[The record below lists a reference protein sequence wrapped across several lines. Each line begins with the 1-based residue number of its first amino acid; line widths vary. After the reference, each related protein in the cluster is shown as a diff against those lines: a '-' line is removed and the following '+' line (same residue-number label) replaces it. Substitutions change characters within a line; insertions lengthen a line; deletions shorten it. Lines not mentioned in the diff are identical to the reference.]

1 MVIKKIFE
9 GDFDEEV
16 HNDFMK
22 FSRGE
27 YKNRYLVEAKKQAKK
42 IAIKTSSEY
51 ANLLVMNCINKIS
64 EDSLAVKGIIVSTT
78 DLSEV
83 IPFDI
88 KKKSNFQGVR
98 KFQIDTEIKTSDLV
112 DLMKKYPKAFYAL
125 SFKGEDLQ
133 LKVKAKAPKSGK
145 PGKGDE
151 DPKADFCNLKTSDRE
166 LISEILF
173 DVEEFKEVKIN
184 HTIAVEEIVYPSD
197 VENLSPKEIRERAKR
212 KGKVY
217 RKIII
222 DGNEKVSNAEFEA

>member
-1 MVIKKIFE
+1 
-9 GDFDEEV
+9 
-16 HNDFMK
+16 
-22 FSRGE
+22 
-27 YKNRYLVEAKKQAKK
+27 
-42 IAIKTSSEY
+42 
-51 ANLLVMNCINKIS
+51 
-64 EDSLAVKGIIVSTT
+64 
-78 DLSEV
+78 V